1 MSQRY
6 FIVLQYNGKN
16 YRGWQIQ
23 PNGPTIQSEL
33 NEKLSILLKEKVEL
47 TGAGRTDAGV
57 HAKYYV
63 AHFNVSRDLNEEIE
77 YLIFKLNRFL
87 PLDIRII
94 SINPVDKNA
103 HARFDAISR
112 TYYYFISTRKEVFK
126 NDFVWNLWYEL
137 DFNLMN
143 AGAALLKEYKD
154 FTSFSKLGSDINTNY
169 CKIMS
174 AEWKKQDDLLVFSIT
189 ADRFLRNM
197 VRAIVGTMVELGKR
211 KITLDEFKD
220 IIEAHDRSAAGESV
234 PASGLFLWNI
244 MYPYNF

>member
-1 MSQRY
+1 
-6 FIVLQYNGKN
+6 
-16 YRGWQIQ
+16 
-23 PNGPTIQSEL
+23 
-33 NEKLSILLKEKVEL
+33 
-47 TGAGRTDAGV
+47 
-57 HAKYYV
+57 
-63 AHFNVSRDLNEEIE
+63 
-77 YLIFKLNRFL
+77 
-87 PLDIRII
+87 LDIRII

-143 AGAALLKEYKD
+143 AGAELLKEYKD
-154 FTSFSKLGSDINTNY
+154 FTSFSKLGSDVNTNY

-211 KITLDEFKD
+211 KITLDEFKS
-220 IIEAHDRSAAGESV
+220 IIEAHDRAAAGESV